1 MQKTVQNDK
10 KFCLSGFISQEPYII
25 WSSFMVHI
33 CKMII
38 SPGFFFFNFSKLIF
52 WVVWRVEMQKTV
64 QNDKKILS
72 VMLYISGTIHN
83 MIAIYGT
90 HDNISRLFFQFFKIL
105 IFWVVDFLGKRAKSG
120 PKNDKK
126 FCLFCSISQVPSILW
141 LPFMVQDF
149 LGFQG
154 AERAK
159 KGTKL
164 ENFLSVSLCI
174 SGTVNHMIVIFGT
187 HV

>member
-25 WSSFMVHI
+25 WSSFMVHM

-38 SPGFFFFNFSKLIF
+38 SPGFFFQFFKIVIF
-52 WVVWRVEMQKTV
+52 WVVWRVERQKIV

-83 MIAIYGT
+83 MVVIYGT

-105 IFWVVDFLGKRAKSG
+105 IFWVVRGVKEQKVVQKMT
-120 PKNDKK
+120 KNFACFAPYLRYHPFYDCHLWCKIFWVFRGLKGQKK
-126 FCLFCSISQVPSILW
+126 AQ
-141 LPFMVQDF
+141 
-149 LGFQG
+149 
-154 AERAK
+154 
-159 KGTKL
+159 
-164 ENFLSVSLCI
+164 N
-174 SGTVNHMIVIFGT
+174 
-187 HV
+187 